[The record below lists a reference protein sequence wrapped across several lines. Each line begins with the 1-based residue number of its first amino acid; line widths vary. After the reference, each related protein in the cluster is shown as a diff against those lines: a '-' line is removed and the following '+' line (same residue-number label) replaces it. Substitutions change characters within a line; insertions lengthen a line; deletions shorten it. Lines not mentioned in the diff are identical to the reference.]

1 MNVNYQR
8 PRWLELEEL
17 TSSYGKFVAEPF
29 ERGYGSTIGIA
40 LRRVLLSMIQGAAIT
55 AVRIEGVLH
64 EFAVLPGVFE
74 DVLNVILNLKNIPFK
89 LSGDEPK
96 TVRINKISGTEVT
109 SADIELISGVEVLD
123 NKVHIA
129 YLEEGSHFN
138 AELIVDKGIGYRLS
152 ELNFNETLSV
162 DFIPV
167 DSNFNPVEKVKYTI
181 LPARVGKR
189 TDYEKLILEVWTNG
203 SICPRECVSRA
214 GQVLRE
220 HLAIFLNFQDQ
231 NPVVSV
237 TEKEIGV
244 GLETKSDILM
254 RGVEMMG
261 LSVRAL
267 KCLKKLGVDFIYEL
281 VEKTEHELLNSKNF
295 GKKSLEEIIAKLSE
309 YELVLGQRLSDA
321 HRKMIEKRLG
331 SDSSQ
336 EDQEDDED
344 EEDKEYEV

>member
-1 MNVNYQR
+1 MNLNYQR

-17 TSSYGKFVAEPF
+17 TGTYGKFVAEPF

-40 LRRVLLSMIQGAAIT
+40 LRRVLLSMIQGAAVT
-55 AVRIEGVLH
+55 AVRIDGVLH
-64 EFAVLPGVFE
+64 EFAVIPGVFE
-74 DVLNVILNLKNIPFK
+74 DVLNVILNIKNIPFK
-89 LSGDEPK
+89 LTGDESK
-96 TVRINKISGTEVT
+96 TVRINKSSGTEVT
-109 SADIELISGVEVLD
+109 SADIELTSGVEVLD
-123 NKVHIA
+123 KSLHIA
-129 YLEEGSHFN
+129 YLEEGTSFS
-138 AELIVDKGIGYRLS
+138 AELIIDNGMGYRLS
-152 ELNFNETLSV
+152 EVNFNEALSV

-214 GQVLRE
+214 GQVLRD
-220 HLAIFLNFQDQ
+220 HLAIFLNFQDH
-231 NPVVSV
+231 NPVVSIA
-237 TEKEIGV
+237 EKEIGV

-309 YELVLGQRLSDA
+309 YELVLGQRLSDT
-321 HRKMIEKRLG
+321 HRKMIEKKLG
-331 SDSSQ
+331 SEPS
-336 EDQEDDED
+336 EEEHEDDED
-344 EEDKEYEV
+344 EEEKEYEV

>member
-74 DVLNVILNLKNIPFK
+74 DVLNVILNMKNVPFK
-89 LSGDEPK
+89 LSGDEPV
-96 TVRINKISGTEVT
+96 TVRINKSSGTEVT
-109 SADIELISGVEVLD
+109 SADIEAPAGVEVLD
-123 NKVHIA
+123 TSMHIA
-129 YLEEGSHFN
+129 YLEEGTPFS
-138 AELIVDKGIGYRLS
+138 AELIIDKGMGYRLS
-152 ELNFNETLSV
+152 ELNFNEGLSV

-189 TDYEKLILEVWTNG
+189 TDYEKLIMEVWTNG
-203 SICPRECVSRA
+203 SVCPRECISRA
-214 GQVLRE
+214 GQILRE

-237 TEKEIGV
+237 AEKEIGV
-244 GLETKSDILM
+244 GLEAKSDVLM
-254 RGVEMMG
+254 RGVETMG

-267 KCLKKLGVDFIYEL
+267 KCLKKLGVDYIYEL

-309 YELVLGQRLSDA
+309 YELILGQRLSDS
-321 HRKMIEKRLG
+321 HRKTIEKRLG
-331 SDSSQ
+331 SELAE
-336 EDQEDDED
+336 EDLDDE
-344 EEDKEYEV
+344 EEKEYEV

>member
-1 MNVNYQR
+1 MNLNYQR
-8 PRWLELEEL
+8 PRWLEIEEL
-17 TSSYGKFVAEPF
+17 TGSYGKFVAEPF

-64 EFAVLPGVFE
+64 EFAVMPGVFE
-74 DVLNVILNLKNIPFK
+74 DVLNVILNIKNIPFK
-89 LSGDEPK
+89 LIGDEPK
-96 TVRINKISGTEVT
+96 TIRINKTSGTEVT
-109 SADIELISGVEVLD
+109 SADIEAPSGVEVLD
-123 NKVHIA
+123 KTLHIA
-129 YLEEGSHFN
+129 YLEEGTPFL
-138 AELIVDKGIGYRLS
+138 AEMIVDKGMGYRLS

-203 SICPRECVSRA
+203 SICPRECVSRS
-214 GQVLRE
+214 GQILRE

-231 NPVVSV
+231 NPIASV
-237 TEKEIGV
+237 TEKEVGV
-244 GLETKSDILM
+244 GLEAKSDVLM
-254 RGVEMMG
+254 RGVETMG

-295 GKKSLEEIIAKLSE
+295 GKKSLEEIISKLSE
-309 YELVLGQRLSDA
+309 YELVLGQKLSDT
-321 HRKMIEKRLG
+321 HRKTIEKRLG
-331 SDSSQ
+331 SEVAEEEID
-336 EDQEDDED
+336 DDDE
-344 EEDKEYEV
+344 KEYEV